1 MRTRKEFKG
10 VFMLSSGNSTGEPDQ
25 VFRTF
30 DSQREA
36 LYIVDPKLDDL
47 IHEQMG
53 EADRVKRAKM
63 VAAVDSYVHEN
74 MLSFNLMT
82 IPGVYGL
89 NKRVKDFKP
98 SPFEIFTFT
107 NVSVQ

>member
-1 MRTRKEFKG
+1 
-10 VFMLSSGNSTGEPDQ
+10 MLSSGNSTGEPDQ

-36 LYIVDPKLDDL
+36 LYIVDQKLDDL

-53 EADRVKRAKM
+53 EPDRVKRAKM
-63 VAAVDSYVHEN
+63 VAGVDAYVHEN

-89 NKRVKDFKP
+89 NKRVKGWKP